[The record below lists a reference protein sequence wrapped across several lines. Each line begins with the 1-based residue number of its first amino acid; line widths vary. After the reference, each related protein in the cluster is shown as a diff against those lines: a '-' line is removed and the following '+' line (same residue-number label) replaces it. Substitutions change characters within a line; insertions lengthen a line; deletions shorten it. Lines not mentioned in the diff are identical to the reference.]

1 MYVEAIEAQSWFSN
15 QFHAVLFT
23 LTTYTAVVKNV
34 GGGELSGCVWEALYT
49 CTFFYTL
56 ILYHFWV
63 SFLFYRRKKKTVIK
77 QSED

>member
-34 GGGELSGCVWEALYT
+34 GGGELSGVSGKH
-49 CTFFYTL
+49 YTL
-56 ILYHFWV
+56 VHFFILWFCTISEFHFC
-63 SFLFYRRKKKTVIK
+63 FTEEKKKTVIK